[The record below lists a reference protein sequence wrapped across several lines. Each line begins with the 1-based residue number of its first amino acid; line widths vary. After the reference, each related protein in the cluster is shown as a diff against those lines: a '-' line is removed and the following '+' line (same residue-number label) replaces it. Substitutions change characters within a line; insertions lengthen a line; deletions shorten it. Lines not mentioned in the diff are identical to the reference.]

1 MAANTHT
8 GTKVFGNQMD
18 FISSWMLIRG
28 NNNEVSKNMFHVA
41 FKEDSADCIVVCPSH
56 RSHDTAAATNDGA
69 ASQTTARPWG

>member
-41 FKEDSADCIVVCPSH
+41 FKEDSADCIVV
-56 RSHDTAAATNDGA
+56 
-69 ASQTTARPWG
+69 